1 MRIPPFSVRHPATVL
16 TATALLVAV
25 TSGLAH
31 AGPPPAVQCGDT
43 VTTDISLSANLH
55 CTGPGLIVKAAGVV
69 VNLNGHSITG
79 SGTGTGITAVKQAG
93 VRVRN
98 GRISNFD
105 RGVFFAES
113 IDGEL
118 VDLVLTDNAG
128 HNVQTADNSTN
139 FKLTGCKVRRGG
151 VEINTTSGL
160 TVTNSEFGQAAIDL
174 KLTSRSPNFSG
185 STFVDSPI
193 TFSTNANNGSLT
205 GSTLIRSGVSLREAD
220 NLTVSGN
227 TFRQGYVRVLNG
239 SHNTT
244 INGNRFTNGD
254 RAVFVQQALSSTNL
268 RITGNRFTG
277 NQIGVDASDVF
288 IGVEDGITISGN
300 AFTDNAVAGILLDS
314 SAAHSP
320 YWVRIEGNTLKS
332 NGKRSGGRVDEAGR
346 PINDGI
352 HVNVPAN
359 SPVEITRNIT
369 KGNADY
375 GIEAVP
381 GSVTDG
387 GGNVSHGDP
396 SGCLGVVCA

>member
-1 MRIPPFSVRHPATVL
+1 M
-16 TATALLVAV
+16 AV
-25 TSGLAH
+25 NSGLAH
-31 AGPPPAVQCGDT
+31 AGPPPAIQCGDT
-43 VTTDISLSANLH
+43 VTTDISLSADLH
-55 CTGPGLIVKAAGVV
+55 CTGPGLIVKAANVV
-69 VNLNGHSITG
+69 VNLKGHSITG
-79 SGTGTGITAVKQAG
+79 SGTGTGISAVEQAG

-118 VDLVLTDNAG
+118 VDLILTDNTG
-128 HNVQTADNSTN
+128 HNVQTADNSTG
-139 FKLTGCKVRRGG
+139 FKLTGCKIRRGG

-160 TVTNSEFGQAAIDL
+160 TVTGSEFSQAAIEL
-174 KLTSRSPNFSG
+174 KLTSRSPHFSG

-220 NLTVSGN
+220 DLTVSGN
-227 TFRQGYVRVLNG
+227 TFKQGYVRVLNG

-244 INGNRFTNGD
+244 ITDNRFSDGD
-254 RAVFVQQALSSTNL
+254 RAVFVQQAISSANL
-268 RITGNRFTG
+268 RIIRNRFTG

-288 IGVEDGITISGN
+288 VGMENGITISGN
-300 AFTDNAVAGILLDS
+300 AFVDNAVAGILLDS
-314 SAAHSP
+314 AAVHSP
-320 YWVRIEGNTLKS
+320 YWVRIEKNVLKA
-332 NGKRSGGRVDEAGR
+332 NGKSSGGRVDKAGR

-359 SPVEITRNIT
+359 SPVEITGNFT

-396 SGCLGVVCA
+396 SGCLGVVCS

>member
-1 MRIPPFSVRHPATVL
+1 MRIPRFGNVRHPATVL
-16 TATALLVAV
+16 TAAALLVAAPA
-25 TSGLAH
+25 TPARSS
-31 AGPPPAVQCGDT
+31 PPVQCGDT
-43 VTTDISLSANLH
+43 VTTDISLSADLH
-55 CTGPGLIVKAAGVV
+55 CTGPGLVVKAAGVV

-79 SGTGTGITAVKQAG
+79 SGTGTGISVIKQAG
-93 VRVRN
+93 IRVRN

-105 RGVFFAES
+105 RGVLFVGS
-113 IDGEL
+113 TDGEL
-118 VDLVLTDNAG
+118 VGLSLTDNTG
-128 HNVQTADNSTN
+128 HNVHTAENSTD
-139 FKLTGCKVRRGG
+139 FKLTDCEVRRGD
-151 VEINTTSGL
+151 VEIDTTSGL
-160 TVTNSEFGQAAIDL
+160 TVTGSEFSQAGIQL
-174 KLTSRSPNFSG
+174 NLTSRSSNISG

-193 TFSTNANNGSLT
+193 GYWTNANNGSLT
-205 GSTLIRSGVSLREAD
+205 GNTLIRSGVSLREAD

-227 TFRQGYVRVLNG
+227 TFKQGYVRVLNG

-244 INGNRFTNGD
+244 ITDNRFSNGD

-268 RITGNRFTG
+268 RIVRNRFTG

-288 IGVEDGITISGN
+288 VGMEDGITVSGN
-300 AFTDNAVAGILLDS
+300 AFVDNAVAGILLDS
-314 SAAHSP
+314 AAVHSP
-320 YWVRIEGNTLKS
+320 YWVRIEENVLKS
-332 NGKRSGGRVDEAGR
+332 NGKTSGGRVDSAGR

-352 HVNVPAN
+352 HVNVPVN

-369 KGNADY
+369 RGNADY